1 MDNRSIEGI
10 FNILDLVG
18 LVKIYCYDTQEKN
31 MLGMAVLVVGRKI
44 TPGAITFRIAEN
56 RGL

>member
-1 MDNRSIEGI
+1 MYNRSIEGI

-31 MLGMAVLVVGRKI
+31 MLGMAVLVVGREI
-44 TPGAITFRIAEN
+44 TPGASTFRIAEN
-56 RGL
+56 